1 MSAGDTQARR
11 DRVVSEAAGT
21 ARASGLRRVVPAD
34 WPFAVR
40 TGVES
45 ALAGWLLVV
54 VPTLAVFAATSSM
67 DAAAALS
74 VGTALRTATGLW
86 GLGLGGAWGSAASP
100 DGAVGLPLLGL
111 TVLQALITR
120 WSVRRSR
127 LVRLMSGLWA
137 VLTAMAG
144 AALIAAASGPAGSR
158 MWTAVLGLGALTALI
173 VFGHLQRAGRG
184 SAGMARWWTRRPRW
198 VDPALTLV
206 RSTALAIA
214 ALVAVVALA
223 AVITGAG
230 RVGRLHDALS
240 AGGIVASAGLIVLQA
255 GWAPTMLVWALAWM
269 AGPGFT
275 VGTGT
280 LFSPDVVITDAVP
293 AMPVL
298 GLLPTAPLGAVGVY
312 LPMVITLAAMGA
324 AWRRRRVLLE
334 LELGEALLA
343 ALAATLIVTLGCLAL
358 ALGASGP
365 IGPGRLAQVGP
376 HPGYLCLFIALEVG
390 VGFIAIAVLTHPTT
404 HHRLTTRRATAA
416 DEAADASVHGARESR
431 RAAAG
436 APRDRSAARE
446 SRRVRDDGEGA
457 GMTDGAGQAE
467 RAEEGRGAPPEAGN
481 RRRAQA
487 GAGPRREARTAQVPP
502 RRAQAGAAR
511 RRSAGGEAEPV
522 ATTRKIP
529 SPGATLTGSGRSPF
543 AGWRERTQAAESA
556 SERED

>member
-21 ARASGLRRVVPAD
+21 ARAGWLRRVVPAD

-40 TGVES
+40 AGVES
-45 ALAGWLLVV
+45 VLAGWLLVV

-86 GLGLGGAWGSAASP
+86 GLGLGGRWGSAASP

-111 TVLQALITR
+111 TIIQALITR

-137 VLTAMAG
+137 VLTAVAS
-144 AALIAAASGPAGSR
+144 AALIAAASNPAGSR
-158 MWTAVLGLGALTALI
+158 LWTAVLGLGVLTALI
-173 VFGHLQRAGRG
+173 TFGHLQRAGRG
-184 SAGMARWWTRRPRW
+184 WAGMARWWGRRPRW
-198 VDPALTLV
+198 ADPALALV
-206 RSTALAIA
+206 RSTALTVA
-214 ALVAVVALA
+214 ALVAVVAVA

-240 AGGIVASAGLIVLQA
+240 AGGLVASAGLVVLQA
-255 GWAPTMLVWALAWM
+255 GWAPTLLVWALAWL
-269 AGPGFT
+269 AGPGFA

-280 LFSPDVVITDAVP
+280 LFSPDVVIADAVP
-293 AMPVL
+293 VMPVL

-324 AWRRRRVLLE
+324 AWRRRRELLGLE
-334 LELGEALLA
+334 LSEALLA

-365 IGPGRLAQVGP
+365 IGPGRLARVGP

-390 VGFIAIAVLTHPTT
+390 VGLVAVAVLTHPTT
-404 HHRLTTRRATAA
+404 HHRLTSRRATAA
-416 DEAADASVHGARESR
+416 AGASAHGARER
-431 RAAAG
+431 RQDEAEP
-436 APRDRSAARE
+436 PRDRSAARE

-457 GMTDGAGQAE
+457 SRTDGAGRAE
-467 RAEEGRGAPPEAGN
+467 TAEEGRGASTEAGN

-487 GAGPRREARTAQVPP
+487 GAGPRREARTGQVPP
-502 RRAQAGAAR
+502 HRAKAGAAR
-511 RRSAGGEAEPV
+511 RRAAGGEAEPV

-529 SPGATLTGSGRSPF
+529 SPGATFTGSGRSPF
-543 AGWRERTQAAESA
+543 AGWRERAQAADSA
-556 SERED
+556 SARED